1 MKKLVSSLLACTV
14 VACSLFSC
22 GSSSSDD
29 KNESTKKTP
38 KKEKSAAD
46 VLLGKWQMDGI
57 ESTGVDGGG
66 ILFAEGGK
74 GGIYEDTSSLLHF
87 VEDGLNVGGTTISTQ
102 FFTEEGDNLT
112 IDVSGQKM
120 LDMTKI
126 EAKDGYDG
134 KYSLTGGILYDSI
147 VSGLADRGLDE
158 NKKLDINISFDGEN
172 SEVVFNDLFSYKVDG
187 SKLVVS
193 GFAGFLDSDA
203 EEVKADFT
211 VEGDKL
217 TLKDGDK
224 DTVLTK
230 VK

>member
-22 GSSSSDD
+22 GSSSSDE
-29 KNESTKKTP
+29 KNESTKKES
-38 KKEKSAAD
+38 KKESAAD

-57 ESTGVDGGG
+57 EATGVDGGG
-66 ILFAEGGK
+66 IIFAEGGK
-74 GGIYEDTSSLLHF
+74 GGIYEDTSSMLHF

-102 FFTEEGDNLT
+102 FFKEDGDNLV
-112 IDVSGQKM
+112 IDVSGQEM
-120 LDMTKI
+120 LNMTKI

-147 VSGLADRGLDE
+147 VSGLETRGLDE
-158 NKKLDINISFDGEN
+158 NKKLDISITFDGTN

-193 GFAGFLDSDA
+193 GFSGFLDSDK
-203 EEVKADFT
+203 EEVEAEFT
-211 VEGDKL
+211 VDNDKL
-217 TLKDGDK
+217 TLKDDGK

>member
-22 GSSSSDD
+22 GSSSSDE
-29 KNESTKKTP
+29 KNESTKKES
-38 KKEKSAAD
+38 KKESAAD
-46 VLLGKWQMDGI
+46 VLIGKWKMDGI
-57 ESTGVDGGG
+57 ETTGVDGGG
-66 ILFAEGGK
+66 IIFAEGGK
-74 GGIYEDTSSLLHF
+74 GGIYEDTSSMLHF
-87 VEDGLNVGGTTISTQ
+87 VDDGLSVGGTTISTQ
-102 FFTEEGDNLT
+102 FFKEEGDNLI
-112 IDVSGQKM
+112 IDVSGQEM
-120 LDMTKI
+120 LNMTKI

>member
-29 KNESTKKTP
+29 KNESTSKTP
-38 KKEKSAAD
+38 KKVSEAD

-57 ESTGVDGGG
+57 ETTGVDGGG
-66 ILFAEGGK
+66 LIFAEGGK
-74 GGIYEDTSSLLHF
+74 GGIYEDTSSMLHF

-102 FFTEEGDNLT
+102 FFTEDGDNLT

-158 NKKLDINISFDGEN
+158 NKKLDISISFDGEN

-193 GFAGFLDSDA
+193 GFAGFLESDKDEVEA
-203 EEVKADFT
+203 EFT
-211 VEGDKL
+211 VENDKL